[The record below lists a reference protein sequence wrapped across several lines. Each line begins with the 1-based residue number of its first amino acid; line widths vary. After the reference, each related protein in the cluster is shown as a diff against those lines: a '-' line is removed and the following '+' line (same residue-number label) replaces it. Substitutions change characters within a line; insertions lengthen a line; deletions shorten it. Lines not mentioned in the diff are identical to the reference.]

1 MTTQSTA
8 VPREIAS
15 SLARSKVR
23 FNYWR
28 IVLYAIAIFFAGYY
42 LLPVFLLILTGLK
55 SYNEVNLYD
64 MWGLPRTLSIQ
75 SYVDAWQGSPAVQGL
90 SQNFINSLII
100 VIPATLISS
109 VLGAMNGYV
118 LSKWRFRGANI
129 IFPIILFG
137 IFIPYQ
143 SILIPLVGTMSA
155 IEFLGFKLYGSLL
168 GLIFV
173 HVIYGIPITALIF
186 RNYYATIPNEMLEA
200 ARIDGAH
207 FFSIFTRI
215 MLPLSAPG
223 FVVTGIWQFT
233 NIWNDFLFAITLTTQ
248 PANQPITVALNNLA
262 GSFSV
267 QWNVQFAGALIAAL
281 PTIAVYILLGPFFV
295 RGLMAGSLKG

>member
-1 MTTQSTA
+1 MTTQTTA
-8 VPREIAS
+8 VTREIATS
-15 SLARSKVR
+15 VPRTKVR
-23 FNYWR
+23 FNFWR
-28 IVLYAIAIFFAGYY
+28 IVLYAIAILFTTYY
-42 LLPVFLLILTGLK
+42 LLPIFLLVLTGLK
-55 SYNEVNLYD
+55 SYGEVNLYD
-64 MWGLPRTLSIQ
+64 MWSLPHTLSIR
-75 SYVDAWQGSPAVQGL
+75 SYLDAWQGSPAVQGL
-90 SQNFINSLII
+90 SQNFLNSVYIT
-100 VIPATLISS
+100 IPATVISS
-109 VLGAMNGYV
+109 VLGALNGYV
-118 LSKWRFRGANI
+118 LSKWKFRGANI
-129 IFPIILFG
+129 IFPLLLFG
-137 IFIPYQ
+137 MFIPYQ
-143 SILIPLVGTMSA
+143 SILIPLVTTMSA
-155 IEFLGFKLYGSLL
+155 LKLYGSLL
-168 GLIFV
+168 GLIIV

-233 NIWNDFLFAITLTTQ
+233 NIWNEFLFALNLTTQ

-267 QWNVQFAGALIAAL
+267 EWNVQFAGALLAAI
-281 PTIAVYILLGPFFV
+281 PTILVYILLGPFFV